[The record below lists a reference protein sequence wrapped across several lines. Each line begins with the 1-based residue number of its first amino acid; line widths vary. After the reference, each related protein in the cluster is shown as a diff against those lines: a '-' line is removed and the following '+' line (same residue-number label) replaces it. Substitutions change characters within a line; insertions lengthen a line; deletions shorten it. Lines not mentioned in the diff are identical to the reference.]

1 MGPTAASQ
9 QQASPRHQ
17 PPAGQL
23 ASASAAVSRFN
34 DLTVLLPSTLPAP
47 SQDVPKDVQPND
59 YIDRF
64 HHLYVPN
71 AYTALAPFVGG
82 LNGAPDLNR
91 LHVVDAY
98 NGNLQ
103 ARMFGAECAMPGVT
117 VTHLLCVGGSCSG
130 VLIAPKL
137 VLLVL
142 LN

>member
-1 MGPTAASQ
+1 M
-9 QQASPRHQ
+9 
-17 PPAGQL
+17 
-23 ASASAAVSRFN
+23 
-34 DLTVLLPSTLPAP
+34 
-47 SQDVPKDVQPND
+47 QPND

-103 ARMFGAECAMPGVT
+103 ARMFGAECAMPGSFIT
-117 VTHLLCVGGSCSG
+117 VSRTLCGG
-130 VLIAPKL
+130 
-137 VLLVL
+137 
-142 LN
+142 